1 MLSSGRQANHLYL
14 QVVGDGDLHDLVHAH
29 AVLLPTAVDRL
40 ERILSHDNTAA
51 SASTQLRDQHDPA
64 RLLAPALARYTD
76 ALGVAAE
83 QVVGADVGQRLDQE
97 ADNLV
102 LWLTECPAWDT
113 LRADLLGLAAD
124 GHDPVRL
131 LRETVSVGE
140 LDTARDP
147 AAVLDHRLHLLVPDQ
162 APGPLPWLRGVPSRG
177 ARDEVWGPY
186 LQPRADRVEG
196 LAGALRR
203 EVRSHPRPP
212 DWLGPMSLTP
222 RMFENGVLLGDVA
235 VWRAVMDVP
244 ASDLRLTGA
253 SPSTGEWGRLLPGLD
268 PALARDP
275 EGPFIAH
282 RLHALEE
289 NGVDV
294 RQVGRE
300 RACRGTT
307 AGRAPCLGAVVARR
321 RHCQGLAG
329 LAVSPRDRGGVGDR
343 HTAARPSARTRTRA
357 RLRPRPRRPLH
368 RLLNTHH
375 NEGET
380 MSVIESTKPGAFV
393 SLAQAADILG
403 ISVHTLRRRIATAS
417 CPPSALGAGSLGFGS
432 ATLKGCCVACLRLET
447 GEPSRGSGLSRAAI
461 KKGSWSVALVAAPSV
476 STGYPALVAD
486 IGIELVTRASLPSAV
501 HPIQCLRA
509 RCCQTSS
516 RSF

>member
-1 MLSSGRQANHLYL
+1 MLTSGRQANHLYL
-14 QVVGDGDLHDLVHAH
+14 QVVGDGDLHDLVHAD

-64 RLLAPALARYTD
+64 RLLAPAVARYTD

-131 LRETVSVGE
+131 LRETVGIGE

-162 APGPLPWLRGVPSRG
+162 APGPLPWLRGVPFRG

-203 EVRSHPRPP
+203 EVRSHARPP
-212 DWLGPMSLTP
+212 DWMVPMSLTP
-222 RMFENGVLLGDVA
+222 RMFENGVLPGDVA

-244 ASDLRLTGA
+244 AFDLRLTEAPVMGEA
-253 SPSTGEWGRLLPGLD
+253 AERWQRDLDARLDRSLGTGEWGRWLPGLN

-275 EGPFIAH
+275 ERLVIAR
-282 RLHALEE
+282 RLHALAER
-289 NGVDV
+289 GVDV
-294 RQVGRE
+294 PQVVD
-300 RACRGTT
+300 RA
-307 AGRAPCLGAVVARR
+307 
-321 RHCQGLAG
+321 LAEG
-329 LAVSPRDRGGVGDR
+329 PLPAEHP
-343 HTAARPSARTRTRA
+343 AA
-357 RLRPRPRRPLH
+357 
-368 RLLNTHH
+368 
-375 NEGET
+375 
-380 MSVIESTKPGAFV
+380 
-393 SLAQAADILG
+393 
-403 ISVHTLRRRIATAS
+403 
-417 CPPSALGAGSLGFGS
+417 AL
-432 ATLKGCCVACLRLET
+432 
-447 GEPSRGSGLSRAAI
+447 
-461 KKGSWSVALVAAPSV
+461 
-476 STGYPALVAD
+476 
-486 IGIELVTRASLPSAV
+486 
-501 HPIQCLRA
+501 
-509 RCCQTSS
+509 
-516 RSF
+516 